1 MLESAENVL
10 AADVLSPMKSGIM
23 SSLDLQLDTFRHYLL
38 VEKGLARNT
47 LEAYVGDVQRF
58 CDALLQQGK
67 SPFHTLTRDDVIA
80 YLAARRHQGISSRT
94 TARELV
100 AIKAF
105 YGFMGERSGTV
116 DNPVAHI
123 QTARQWQR
131 LPPTLTHAEIDRL
144 LQAPDTSTPL
154 GKRDAALLEL
164 LYATGLR
171 ASELVH
177 LAVSDVHTVG
187 GYVKVKGKG
196 GKERLVPVG
205 EMAAVQLDDYFL
217 EGRPR
222 LVKSRQVPYV
232 FVNRAAQGLTRQG
245 LWKIVKRHVQ
255 VSGITAEVSPHT
267 LRHSFAT
274 HLLEGGADLR
284 SLQHM
289 LGHTDISTTQIYT
302 HIVQQRLQQV
312 YHQHH
317 PRP

>member
-1 MLESAENVL
+1 ML
-10 AADVLSPMKSGIM
+10 AAAWNLLAAGAMALRKSESM
-23 SSLDLQLDTFRHYLL
+23 TSLALQLDVFRQYLL

-47 LEAYVGDVQRF
+47 LAAYVGDVQRF
-58 CDALLQQGK
+58 CEALVQHGK
-67 SPFHTLTRDDVIA
+67 SPLDTPARSDVMV
-80 YLAARRHQGISSRT
+80 YLAARRQQGISSRT

-105 YGFMGERSGTV
+105 YEFMCVRSETAE
-116 DNPVAHI
+116 NPVAHI
-123 QTARQWQR
+123 HTARQWHR
-131 LPPTLTHAEIDRL
+131 LPHTLTHAEIERL
-144 LQAPDTSTPL
+144 LQAPDITTPL

-177 LAVSDVHTVG
+177 LTLSDVNTVA
-187 GYVKVKGKG
+187 GYIKVKGKG
-196 GKERLVPVG
+196 DKERLVPVG
-205 EMAAVQLDDYFL
+205 EIAAVQLDDYL
-217 EGRPR
+217 LAGRPR
-222 LVKSRQVPYV
+222 LVKNRSVSQV
-232 FVNRAAQGLTRQG
+232 FINRAAQGLTRQG
-245 LWKIVKRHVQ
+245 LWKIVKRYVRE
-255 VSGITAEVSPHT
+255 SGIKAEVSPHT